1 MMNKPSRG
9 FTLIE
14 ILVALIILAVGLLGL
29 AALQLRANQAEMESY
44 QRSQALLLA
53 NDIASRIRA
62 NSSGNVTNCY
72 NISTDGTPFLG
83 TGNTTTFNCI
93 DWGVTETMDIADADL
108 VQWQNL
114 LLGANETLAGNNVGA
129 MVGTRGCLSYDTAS
143 RTVTVVLAWQGMT
156 QSMDLDSNGNG
167 IPDCRDPGNIT
178 CSCANGAYLDPDGN
192 DFKRWISIPVEIA
205 DLSDI

>member
-1 MMNKPSRG
+1 MKKPSQG

-108 VQWQNL
+108 VEWQNL

-129 MVGTRGCLSYDTAS
+129 MVGTRGCLSYDTAT

-156 QSMDLDSNGNG
+156 QSMDLDSDGDG
-167 IPDCRDPGNIT
+167 DPDCRSGGNIT
-178 CSCANGAYLDPDGN
+178 CSCANDAYLDPNGN

-205 DLSDI
+205 DLSGT